1 MKNHENP
8 EFDTFV
14 EVCSY
19 TGKTETIETHCAIDK
34 VTHEKHPRFFGAF
47 PPKIVRTEI
56 PALCGKVFVTI

>member
-34 VTHEKHPRFFGAF
+34 VTHEKHPRFSVHFHRKLSEQKF
-47 PPKIVRTEI
+47 LP
-56 PALCGKVFVTI
+56 FVERFL